1 MKRVQVVYAGWRAT
15 EIGEF
20 EVGKNDTVKELSLKI
35 QDAAGV
41 PPQYQEFSFAGHRLE
56 EDEVIVEAV
65 AKHQSRS
72 SDNDGGQGWFAWLRP
87 ARTTSQYVQSTAPP
101 RNARK
106 DGLAMEEDVVVLQ
119 LAYHGLAGGCCSN
132 DICCDACCC
141 YCVCRDCECYQRLC
155 CFFHGCDCKCECLV
169 RICCCLSGVDYQ
181 CNMCQCLCWRC
192 YCCPTGDQRERA
204 LESQDLVSS

>member
-106 DGLAMEEDVVVLQ
+106 DGLAMEEDVSFSNLPTTASPGGVV
-119 LAYHGLAGGCCSN
+119 ATIFVAMHAVVTVFAGTVSV
-132 DICCDACCC
+132 IK
-141 YCVCRDCECYQRLC
+141 DC
-155 CFFHGCDCKCECLV
+155 
-169 RICCCLSGVDYQ
+169 
-181 CNMCQCLCWRC
+181 
-192 YCCPTGDQRERA
+192 A
-204 LESQDLVSS
+204 VSSTAAIASVSVSFAFAAVSQE